1 MSKRTWKKSWRK
13 RPQSCKE
20 PKKDTRTWWQSNQP
34 SWKNTKGSK
43 KSWQDCNKFTSWNIV
58 IWITCKTSWS
68 CSIRLSK
75 KSWERQRRRCKR
87 SELSSKTSR
96 LKTSRR
102 KTNWTKDCLSQKKSE
117 HSQETRIETVQTA
130 TTSCQ
135 TTKNEKECMKIQNK
149 RASHKKRNQEKN
161 WRTKKMMTRTATA
174 IFDDL
179 EDEIDA

>member
-1 MSKRTWKKSWRK
+1 M
-13 RPQSCKE
+13 
-20 PKKDTRTWWQSNQP
+20 
-34 SWKNTKGSK
+34 
-43 KSWQDCNKFTSWNIV
+43 
-58 IWITCKTSWS
+58 
-68 CSIRLSK
+68 
-75 KSWERQRRRCKR
+75 
-87 SELSSKTSR
+87 
-96 LKTSRR
+96 
-102 KTNWTKDCLSQKKSE
+102 SQKKSE

-135 TTKNEKECMKIQNK
+135 TTKNEKEWMKIQNK